1 MNDVGKR
8 GRLLFERLAAG
19 ELNSWLVLTGAMV
32 LTFAVRTEQARRL
45 PTPQLLCDEFIYAE
59 LARSFAEEGRLLF
72 RGEPLH
78 LSFLY
83 PVLLAP
89 AWLTE
94 RMETTYVIA
103 KTINAAL
110 MATSAIPVY
119 LIGRRVMSPGWAL
132 LAPVLT
138 LLLPMTLV
146 SGLLMTESAF
156 LPAFLLALYAIAI
169 VLERPTLKHQL
180 LVLATIV
187 LAVSVRFQGLVLVA
201 ILGTSLLL
209 VAVFDLRSARPPNR
223 RRFLW
228 KRLRPYWPMLALVAV
243 GAVVFLTLDRV
254 VGGGF
259 GAYEEVARADYSV
272 RGAWHQ
278 TTLHLS
284 DLALTS
290 GLVPLS
296 ALVFFFL
303 RVLIGDSK
311 SPSERAFLA
320 VAVASVGWLLIQV
333 GLFTSRFAAGAIAE
347 RYLFYALP
355 LLFLALAL
363 WLSRGLP
370 RPWVSTAVAAA
381 VPGVVVLLQ
390 PLTASLT
397 PGLLPSSLGLFAFYR
412 LSTELDDG
420 VDDLVWLV
428 RVAVVVS
435 AIAFAVLWRPL
446 ARIAIPL
453 VLCTFLLLSAR
464 PVAGQ
469 LRQQAVAT
477 SGDAALGPNRQW
489 IVDAVGDEDVGYL
502 FTAGSD
508 VFSSTRTMLGVNF
521 WNPSLRSVI
530 HLGQRE
536 LCLLPARDGRID
548 QVTGQ
553 LVTNDGGAVPRHLV
567 ASQGLELAG
576 SALAR
581 QGSLTLYRTAEP
593 ASLLQSVE
601 GVYGDGWMGSDAS
614 YTRYVGPG
622 PGEVTVKLSREFYT
636 AETVPS
642 AVQITS
648 GPLVSDA
655 GGTPQIG
662 RPEVTR
668 RAVLDRSDKK
678 TFIIPARSL
687 PFHVSV
693 HIEPTFS
700 AKGFGAGDLRHLGA
714 QVQFVFGPRSS
725 GRGDRQDESS
735 T

>member
-1 MNDVGKR
+1 MKKS
-8 GRLLFERLAAG
+8 RLVFERLAAG
-19 ELNSWLVLTGAMV
+19 ELSSWLVLTGAMV
-32 LTFAVRTEQARRL
+32 LTFSVRTEQARRL

-89 AWLTE
+89 AWLAE
-94 RMETTYVIA
+94 RMETTYAVA

-110 MATSAIPVY
+110 MSAAAIPVY

-138 LLLPMTLV
+138 LLLPMTLM

-156 LPAFLLALYAIAI
+156 LPVFLLALYAIVV

-180 LVLATIV
+180 LALTTIA

-201 ILGTSLLL
+201 ILGTALLL
-209 VAVFDLRSARPPNR
+209 VAAFDLRSARPR
-223 RRFLW
+223 YRTRFVR
-228 KRLRPYWPMLALVAV
+228 KRLRPYWPTLALVA
-243 GAVVFLTLDRV
+243 GGTVVFLTLDKV
-254 VGGGF
+254 GGGGF
-259 GAYEEVARADYSV
+259 GAYEEVARADYSL

-278 TTLHLS
+278 TKLHLS

-303 RVLIGDSK
+303 RALGGDSK

-320 VAVASVGWLLIQV
+320 AAVATVGWLLIQV

-355 LLFLALAL
+355 LLLLALAL

-381 VPGVVVLLQ
+381 APGVIVLLQ

-435 AIAFAVLWRPL
+435 AIAFALLWRPL

-453 VLCTFLLLSAR
+453 ALCSFFLLSTH

-469 LRQQAVAT
+469 LRQQAAAT
-477 SGDAALGPNRQW
+477 SGDTALGPNRQW
-489 IVDAVGDEDVGYL
+489 IVDAVGEEDVSYL
-502 FTAGSD
+502 FIAGSD

-521 WNPSLRSVI
+521 WNPSVRSVSHI
-530 HLGQRE
+530 GQRE
-536 LCLLPARDGRID
+536 LCSLPSREARID
-548 QVTGQ
+548 PATGQ
-553 LVTNDGGAVPRHLV
+553 IASSDGAGLPRHVV
-567 ASQGLELAG
+567 APAGLDIAG

-581 QGSLTLYRTAEP
+581 QGNLVLYRALQP
-593 ASLLQSVE
+593 VSLLQSVE
-601 GVYGDGWMGSDAS
+601 GVYSDGWMGTDAT
-614 YTRYVGPG
+614 YTRYDGT
-622 PGEVTVKLSREFYT
+622 GEATVALSREFYT
-636 AETVPS
+636 ADAVPS
-642 AVQITS
+642 LLRITA
-648 GPLVSDA
+648 GPLDLDDDA
-655 GGTPQIG
+655 RPGTGGQA
-662 RPEVTR
+662 TR
-668 RAVLDRSDKK
+668 RRVILRPGSQEV
-678 TFIIPARSL
+678 FGFPARDL
-687 PFHVSV
+687 PFRIHV

-700 AKGFGAGDLRHLGA
+700 AAGFGGGDQRQISA
-714 QVQFVFGPRSS
+714 QVRFGFRPTSAEDN
-725 GRGDRQDESS
+725 G
-735 T
+735 

>member
-1 MNDVGKR
+1 MTR
-8 GRLLFERLAAG
+8 SRLTFERLAAG
-19 ELNSWLVLTGAMV
+19 ELSSWLVLTGAMV

-89 AWLTE
+89 AWLAE

-110 MATSAIPVY
+110 MTTSGIPVY
-119 LIGRRVMSPGWAL
+119 LIGRRIMSPGWAL

-156 LPAFLLALYAIAI
+156 MPAFLLALYAIVV

-180 LVLATIV
+180 LALTTIA

-201 ILGTSLLL
+201 ILATSLLL
-209 VAVFDLRSARPPNR
+209 VAVFDLRSARPRNR
-223 RRFLW
+223 LRFVS
-228 KRLRPYWPMLALVAV
+228 KRLRPYWPTLALVA
-243 GAVVFLTLDRV
+243 GGTVVFLTLDRV

-259 GAYEEVARADYSV
+259 GAYEEVARADYSL
-272 RGAWHQ
+272 RDAWHQ
-278 TTLHLS
+278 TKLHLS

-303 RVLIGDSK
+303 RALVGDSE
-311 SPSERAFLA
+311 SPTERAFLA
-320 VAVASVGWLLIQV
+320 VAVATVGWLLIQV
-333 GLFTSRFAAGAIAE
+333 GLFTSRFAADAIAE

-355 LLFLALAL
+355 LLFLALAV

-370 RPWVSTAVAAA
+370 RPWVSTAVAAV
-381 VPGVVVLLQ
+381 VPGIVVLLQ
-390 PLTASLT
+390 PLTASLNA
-397 PGLLPSSLGLFAFYR
+397 GLLPSSLGLFAFYR

-420 VDDLVWLV
+420 VDDLVWLI
-428 RVAVVVS
+428 RVGVIVS
-435 AIAFAVLWRPL
+435 AIAFACLWRPL
-446 ARIAIPL
+446 ARMAIPL
-453 VLCTFLLLSAR
+453 ALCSFFLLSTH

-469 LRQQAVAT
+469 LRQQAAAT

-489 IVDAVGDEDVGYL
+489 IEDAVGEEDVSYL
-502 FTAGSD
+502 FTVGSD
-508 VFSSTRTMLGVNF
+508 VFSSTRTMLGVSF
-521 WNPSLRSVI
+521 WNPSVRSVI

-536 LCLLPARDGRID
+536 LCSLPARDGRID
-548 QVTGQ
+548 QATGQ
-553 LVTNDGGAVPRHLV
+553 LVTNDGGEVPRHLV
-567 ASQGLELAG
+567 ASPGLELAG

-581 QGSLTLYRTAEP
+581 QGSLTLYRTDEP
-593 ASLLQSVE
+593 ASLLQSVD
-601 GVYGDGWMGSDAS
+601 GVYSDGWMGSDAS

-622 PGEVTVKLSREFYT
+622 PGEVAVKLSREFYT

-642 AVQITS
+642 AVHITA
-648 GPLVSDA
+648 GPLVRGAD
-655 GGTPQIG
+655 GTPRIG

-668 RAVLDRSDKK
+668 RAVLDRGDGK
-678 TFIIPARSL
+678 TFVLPARSL

-700 AKGFGAGDLRHLGA
+700 AEGFGAGDPRQLGA
-714 QVQFVFGPRSS
+714 QVQFGFRP
-725 GRGDRQDESS
+725 Q
-735 T
+735 